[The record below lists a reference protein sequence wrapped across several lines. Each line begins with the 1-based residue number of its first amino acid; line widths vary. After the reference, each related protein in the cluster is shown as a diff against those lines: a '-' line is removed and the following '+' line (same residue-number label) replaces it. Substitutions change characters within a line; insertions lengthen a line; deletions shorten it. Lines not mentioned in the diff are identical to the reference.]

1 VFLMLK
7 IAALLA
13 CIIGVIFVGPKAVA
27 EFRRARPIKGGSHPV
42 ANPDDSKDHR
52 TSKRVA

>member
-1 VFLMLK
+1 MLK

-13 CIIGVIFVGPKAVA
+13 CIIGVFFVGPKAVA

>member
-1 VFLMLK
+1 MLK